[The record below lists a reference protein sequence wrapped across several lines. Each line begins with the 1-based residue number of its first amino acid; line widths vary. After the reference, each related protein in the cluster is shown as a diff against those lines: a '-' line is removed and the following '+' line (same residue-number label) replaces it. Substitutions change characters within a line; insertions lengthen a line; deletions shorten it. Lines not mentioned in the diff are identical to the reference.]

1 VPALLLLEHA
11 MSMPTSAG
19 FKSSR
24 EPVRIGVIGGGFIA
38 QVAHLHALSRIPEAR
53 IVALAEPDD
62 GLREAVSRLF
72 AIESAFCAYQEI
84 LDCSDIDAL
93 VICVPRRAQSH
104 LVTKALSG
112 ARAVLSEKPMAM
124 TLEEATKMVSIARLA
139 GTSWTVGYMKRY
151 DLGVQRFS
159 NLLMSLRASGELGAV
174 ADVHMRDFCGAYGV
188 AAPPHVR
195 RIGSRQIRYPE
206 APIAPDFIPDTLW
219 ADYEY
224 TLNVASHDINLLR
237 ALFGDDIKPSKF
249 LVRSNRVQR
258 MIFEAGGFLIDLV
271 VAPVDIGRWDQR
283 LDVTFERGRLS
294 LILPS
299 PLARHES
306 ATVVL
311 ERAGNSQ
318 MITVPASEHI
328 WSFEVQA
335 RSFVKAVRQG
345 TDTVTSGAACLA
357 DIALIDSFWRRWN
370 ACD

>member
-1 VPALLLLEHA
+1 

-72 AIESAFCAYQEI
+72 GIESAFCAYQEI

-124 TLEEATKMVSIARLA
+124 TLAEATKMVSIARLA

-151 DLGVQRFS
+151 DIGVQRFS
-159 NLLMSLRASGELGAV
+159 DLLMGLRASGELGAV

-195 RIGSRQIRYPE
+195 RTGSRQIRYPE

-237 ALFGDDIKPSKF
+237 ALFGDDITPSRF
-249 LVRSNRVQR
+249 SVRSNRVQR

-294 LILPS
+294 LVLPS

-357 DIALIDSFWRRWN
+357 DIALIDSFWKRWN